1 MQPAWGKTIAT
12 MVNMSN
18 VTFLQWM
25 YNGDEGPFEFK
36 VWDVRAHASVPSE
49 KDIAPKASV
58 AMKSAAPTAAQPVGG
73 SFTDIVWN
81 VVDNFEYA
89 DGYLIYFAD
98 PRIFNGNKIA
108 KGDSYTLK
116 FTGVASRDL
125 EAEMRIALVDHLSST
140 GHTVLTNGYTT
151 VPGSKMKAGVPFSA
165 ELTLVATGSATG
177 ARPMANTICME
188 TSGAGSK
195 GIKGS
200 GKMKPFTITFS
211 QFEFK
216 KN

>member
-1 MQPAWGKTIAT
+1 
-12 MVNMSN
+12 
-18 VTFLQWM
+18 M
-25 YNGDEGPFEFK
+25 YNGDEGPYNFK
-36 VWDVRAHASVPSE
+36 VWDIRVHSSVPTESQ
-49 KDIAPKASV
+49 IAPKASV
-58 AMKSAAPTAAQPVGG
+58 AMKAAAPTAGPVGG

-89 DGYLIYFAD
+89 DGYMIYFAD

-116 FTGVASRDL
+116 FTATASRDL
-125 EAEMRIALVDHLSST
+125 ESEMRIYLVDHLASN
-140 GHTVLTNGYTT
+140 GHTRLSVEAPL
-151 VPGSKMKAGVPFSA
+151 PGSKLKAGVPWSGEVTFN
-165 ELTLVATGSATG
+165 ATASATG
-177 ARPMANTICME
+177 ARPMANAICME